1 MTVYT
6 RSWLSPATVAQATD
20 SWGRSAILDA
30 GKSAQGALAN
40 QDLRRPVVAGPG
52 EVHSVDLRC
61 AAHTVPKK
69 RDARA
74 REAIIV
80 ALGHRRQACA
90 AGIGRGSPGL
100 VVRKLG
106 GQGPEFAAL
115 EAGPSAAQ
123 HRIVRHGA
131 RLLSHIFETRPVCVV
146 TQPGPPVGHRSRG
159 ARLGQPQPSQALLA
173 VVATNPQRTP
183 RRADTGPSASS
194 SSSVASS
201 TTYEV
206 AFVAPSST
214 PCGLTPS
221 RPSCPSVLCV
231 FVRNRCAQAYR
242 AGSCSYG
249 RLLLGALGALSP
261 ASVAQSSRL
270 HSFVH

>member
-1 MTVYT
+1 MTSFLSLLVPT
-6 RSWLSPATVAQATD
+6 PPSPKRTLLSKSSSILVQGAEVLGNGARRPCPRSEGDLD
-20 SWGRSAILDA
+20 GDA
-30 GKSAQGALAN
+30 GQHE
-40 QDLRRPVVAGPG
+40 G
-52 EVHSVDLRC
+52 E
-61 AAHTVPKK
+61 
-69 RDARA
+69 
-74 REAIIV
+74 EAC
-80 ALGHRRQACA
+80 GT
-90 AGIGRGSPGL
+90 
-100 VVRKLG
+100 RKLG

-146 TQPGPPVGHRSRG
+146 TQPGLPVGHRSRG

-221 RPSCPSVLCV
+221 RPSWRPFLCLIWRKSLGSSGHRAWQVVL
-231 FVRNRCAQAYR
+231 AL
-242 AGSCSYG
+242 GG
-249 RLLLGALGALSP
+249 LLLEAL
-261 ASVAQSSRL
+261 V
-270 HSFVH
+270 